1 MRFYLEKRVLAGF
14 ILALAILSWLGYNS
28 FLNNKD
34 LVATNEMIAHTNEV
48 LYHIEQSQ
56 STAFELESLL
66 LKYVISGDSI
76 FLDQYKKQ
84 LTKGSDHV
92 RKIREGIAGNP
103 VQQKYLEDLRS
114 LGSKK
119 VSFNQQVIQA
129 RKIAIENA
137 VTMIPSEQNGA
148 LQDTL
153 INLLVA
159 MKSHEQNLLN
169 ERIGLVEEK
178 NIRFNSSLSLLLA
191 IVLVLLVSV
200 FITINKSLK
209 ARMLA
214 EEQTNQLNKE
224 LEAFTYSVSHDL
236 RAPLRSVDG
245 YAKVLYEDYGN
256 KLDEEGHRVI
266 NVIMNNAKK
275 MGHLIDDLLEFSR
288 IGRKELQKSK
298 LDMRMLVD
306 GILHDYFKY
315 HSPLITIH
323 ELAVSRG
330 DQNMIRQVWMNLISN
345 AIKYS
350 QKNQHPQIEIGS
362 FKKDN
367 EVVYYIK
374 DNGVGFDMQY
384 VHKLFGVFQR
394 LHKAS
399 DFEGTGVGLAL
410 VYRIIK
416 KHNGNV
422 WGEAELNK
430 GATFYFSLPA

>member
-1 MRFYLEKRVLAGF
+1 
-14 ILALAILSWLGYNS
+14 
-28 FLNNKD
+28 
-34 LVATNEMIAHTNEV
+34 MIAHTNQV

-66 LKYVISGDSI
+66 LKYVISGDTI
-76 FLDQYKKQ
+76 FLSRYKKQ
-84 LTKGSDHV
+84 LISGSNHV
-92 RKIREGIAGNP
+92 RRIRELIADNP
-103 VQQKYLEDLRS
+103 VQQRYIDSLRS
-114 LGSKK
+114 LGAKK
-119 VSFNQQVIQA
+119 VLYNKLVIEA
-129 RKIAIENA
+129 RKVGVEEAQK
-137 VTMIPSEQNGA
+137 MIPSEQNGA
-148 LQDTL
+148 LQDRL
-153 INLLVA
+153 INLLIA
-159 MKSHEQNLLN
+159 MKSNEQNLLN
-169 ERIGLVEEK
+169 ERIGEAEEK
-178 NIRFNSSLSLLLA
+178 SIRFNSSLSLLLV
-191 IVLVLLVSV
+191 IVLVLLVFV

-209 ARMLA
+209 ARMIA

-245 YAKVLYEDYGN
+245 YAKVLYEDYGT
-256 KLDEEGHRVI
+256 KLDDEGKRVI

-306 GILHDYFKY
+306 GILRDYFK
-315 HSPLITIH
+315 HHLPVITIH
-323 ELAVSRG
+323 DLFASRG
-330 DQNMIRQVWMNLISN
+330 DQSMIRQVWTNLISN

-350 QKNQHPQIEIGS
+350 QKNQQPQIEIGS

-384 VHKLFGVFQR
+384 VNKLFGVFQR
-394 LHKAS
+394 LHKVS

-422 WGEAELNK
+422 WAEAELNK